1 MKSIRILIVDDQ
13 RLFAESLRTVLESM
27 DSDFTVVGLAENGEA
42 ALAVV
47 DELTPSI
54 VLMDVRMPK
63 LDGVEA
69 TKQLHFRRPELP
81 ILMLTTFEDEEYVR
95 HALQYG
101 ASGYMLKSISPAEL
115 VSCIHAVLNGAV
127 SIDPRVL
134 ASLIKPQST
143 PPGDAGQGSGSAP
156 DGVKADE
163 GWTDSLN
170 RKEKQ
175 ILGLMVQ
182 GFNNKEI
189 AVRLFMA
196 EQTVRNYV
204 SRLYEKIGVADR
216 GKAIRRARETGLF

>member
-1 MKSIRILIVDDQ
+1 MKTIRILIVDDQ

-47 DELTPSI
+47 DELAPSI
-54 VLMDVRMPK
+54 VLMDVRMPR
-63 LDGVEA
+63 LDGVE
-69 TKQLHFRRPELP
+69 TTRQLHFRRPGLP
-81 ILMLTTFEDEEYVR
+81 ILMLTTFEDEDYVR
-95 HALQYG
+95 QALQYG

-134 ASLIKPQST
+134 AGLIRSPTKP
-143 PPGDAGQGSGSAP
+143 AAEMAARAEAEGQP
-156 DGVKADE
+156 DDT
-163 GWTDSLN
+163 WPDRLN

-189 AVRLFMA
+189 AARLFMA

-204 SRLYEKIGVADR
+204 SRLYEKIGVGDR
-216 GKAIRRARETGLF
+216 VKAIQRARSTGLF